1 MIVLFTDFGLDGPYV
16 GQMKAVLHREA
27 PGVPVVDLFADAPMF
42 DPRRSAYLLSAYAVE
57 FPPPVVFLAIV
68 DPGVGGDRRP
78 VVVEADGRRFV
89 GPDNGLFELVW
100 RRARDRHVRLIDW
113 RPERLSAS
121 FHGRDLFAPV
131 AARLASGSPVAT
143 TPGHGLTNTA
153 ADWPDD
159 LAEIVYLDHYG
170 NAMTGLRAATLGAGT
185 GLDVGG
191 RYLARQRT
199 FSDAAPGQAFWYENA
214 NGLAEISVNRGRA
227 DRDLGLSVG
236 SAVVVIG
243 NQACGNARRGAE

>member
-27 PGVPVVDLFADAPMF
+27 PGIPVVDLLADAPPF
-42 DPRRSAYLLSAYAVE
+42 DPRRSAYLLAAYAVE
-57 FPPPVVFLAIV
+57 FPPPTVFLAVV
-68 DPGVGGDRRP
+68 DPGVGGDRRS

-100 RRARDRHVRLIDW
+100 RRARERRAHLIDW
-113 RPERLSAS
+113 RPARLSAS

-131 AARLASGSPVAT
+131 AARLAAGAQVAT
-143 TPGHGLTNTA
+143 TPARSLSNIA

-170 NAMTGLRAATLGAGT
+170 NAMTGLRAAALGAET
-185 GLDVGG
+185 FIEVGG
-191 RYLARQRT
+191 HHLARQRT
-199 FSDAAPGQAFWYENA
+199 FSDAAAGQAFWYENA
-214 NGLAEISVNRGRA
+214 NGLVEISVNRGRA
-227 DRDLGLSVG
+227 DRDLGLALG
-236 SAVVVIG
+236 SKVAVAG
-243 NQACGNARRGAE
+243 R